1 MKDLIAVFLIAVSL
15 SLLAGFSG
23 ATLHASESHA
33 IEQARSS
40 YIVQGESIDDAIW
53 AVQAVGG
60 EITQELRIIDAVA
73 ALMTNE
79 QRNELQDAKGVIKVT
94 RNGKTSVPAPVA
106 GD

>member
-1 MKDLIAVFLIAVSL
+1 MKDLVAVFLIAVSL
-15 SLLAGFSG
+15 SLLAGFGG
-23 ATLHASESHA
+23 ASLHASETHA
-33 IEQARSS
+33 IEQVRSS

-60 EITQELRIIDAVA
+60 EITQELRIINAVA

-79 QRNELQDAKGVIKVT
+79 QRNELEDAQGVVNIS
-94 RNGKTSVPAPVA
+94 RNGKAGVPSPVT